1 MSHSTPVTLEA
12 ELWEHYRQAQENTWH
27 GPSAGTAATK
37 PQPSAANEPVLM
49 KWSFSSYRLVDHVP
63 FNWCLATDHHT
74 ETKRRR
80 SLSHF
85 WLEAINDITFTIA
98 RLQHSGACRW
108 GWQTSRHA
116 PSEYLVLHKHTLR
129 VYEHTL
135 LVQTH
140 PTVTTM
146 PYGHSLG
153 NRAKLCTMTAHS
165 DLLTET
171 YMQTAWEMMN
181 LRERESGFESEQAW
195 KWENL

>member
-1 MSHSTPVTLEA
+1 M
-12 ELWEHYRQAQENTWH
+12 
-27 GPSAGTAATK
+27 
-37 PQPSAANEPVLM
+37 LM
-49 KWSFSSYRLVDHVP
+49 KWSFSSYRLVGRVP
-63 FNWCLATDHHT
+63 FNWCLATDHHNASAFT

-85 WLEAINDITFTIA
+85 WLKVINDITFTIA
-98 RLQHSGACRW
+98 WFQHSGARRRSRR
-108 GWQTSRHA
+108 TRRHA

-153 NRAKLCTMTAHS
+153 NKAKLCTVTAHS

-171 YMQTAWEMMN
+171 YMQTAGEMMN
-181 LRERESGFESEQAW
+181 LRESVDLRVSKLGSENACAGGGAEKERQGAM
-195 KWENL
+195 ETRTPSSN